1 MEVPKDQEDIR
12 ILDNQE
18 EAILDTQ
25 GTQANLPT
33 QDTQVKEAT
42 QVSRATLTEVD
53 TLTKMVVIQAILLE
67 DAEQLG

>member
-1 MEVPKDQEDIR
+1 MEVPKDQEEIR
-12 ILDNQE
+12 IQDNQE

-25 GTQANLPT
+25 GTQANLAT

-53 TLTKMVVIQAILLE
+53 TLTKMAVIQAIPLE
-67 DAEQLG
+67 DAEELG

>member
-12 ILDNQE
+12 IQDNQE

-25 GTQANLPT
+25 GTLANLAT